1 MARAIDEHLLCPCD
15 ATVERISALLT
26 AVSLTPAVCAL
37 VAALRDNRPS
47 STSLTPVMVGP
58 YLASRLIA
66 RRFSFADD
74 RVGCL
79 YALADAV
86 KAIDAVSIY
95 RWGFVLNELSG
106 LRNVHA
112 AALLL
117 RQSRRFLDGIAA
129 LSPDMEEEL
138 QWERRVLPM
147 S

>member
-1 MARAIDEHLLCPCD
+1 MARAIDEHLLCPSGV
-15 ATVERISALLT
+15 TVERISALLS
-26 AVSLTPAVCAL
+26 AEPLTPVVGVL

-47 STSLTPVMVGP
+47 ATSLTPASLGP

-66 RRFSFADD
+66 RRFSLADD

-86 KAIDAVSIY
+86 KSIDAVAIY
-95 RWGFVLNELSG
+95 RWRFVVNELSE
-106 LRNVHA
+106 LRSIHA
-112 AALLL
+112 VAVLL
-117 RQSRRFLDGIAA
+117 RQSRRFLHGIAA